1 MSADGAV
8 EDIETFRVI
17 LEVPGEESGVV
28 LGVDTAVVTIINNDS
43 KQNFTRECVI
53 SLSISLSLS
62 PILWFWWI
70 FNPPPRGKKL
80 IAIIILCGAV

>member
-53 SLSISLSLS
+53 SLSISLSLLYS
-62 PILWFWWI
+62 GFGGYSIHRQEGR
-70 FNPPPRGKKL
+70 N
-80 IAIIILCGAV
+80 

>member
-53 SLSISLSLS
+53 SLSLSLCLLYS
-62 PILWFWWI
+62 GFGGYSIHRQEGR
-70 FNPPPRGKKL
+70 N
-80 IAIIILCGAV
+80 